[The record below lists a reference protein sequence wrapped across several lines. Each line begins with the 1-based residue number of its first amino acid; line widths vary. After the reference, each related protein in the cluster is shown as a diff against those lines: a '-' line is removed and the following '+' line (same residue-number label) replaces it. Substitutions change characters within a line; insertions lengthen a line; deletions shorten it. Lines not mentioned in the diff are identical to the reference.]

1 MVRYHQDIR
10 GHVEHNAH
18 EIEVDVEQDGQTLD
32 LTGASAQ
39 YILKASD
46 ATDDIDAILNKTGQ
60 QGVSE
65 NAIEFTD
72 PLNGQLVVHIGT
84 NELSGAVDWTTATR
98 NEAGVYAKELWHRLD
113 VTDASGR
120 LVTGF
125 FGTFEVVRR

>member
-18 EIEVDVEQDGQTLD
+18 QIEVDVEQDGQTLD
-32 LTGASAQ
+32 LTGATAR

-46 ATDDIDAILNKTGQ
+46 ETDDIDAILDKTGQ

-65 NAIEFTD
+65 TAIEFTD
-72 PLNGQLVVHIGT
+72 PINGQLVININT
-84 NELSGAVDWTTATR
+84 NELSGAVDWSTASR
-98 NEAGVYAKELWHRLD
+98 NESGIYAKELYHRLD
-113 VTDASGR
+113 VTDTNGR